1 MNPLLII
8 KIILFTS
15 GSLTIQDRNNYELKY
30 ISNGIEYTEHL
41 TLNQA
46 QGIFDAADDTIR
58 EKKEFAQYRYWYIL
72 NYEDEPER
80 MKIVNTRNGT
90 YFEVSYKELEEI
102 NSYLF

>member
-1 MNPLLII
+1 MKLLILL

-30 ISNGIEYTEHL
+30 ASNNIEYTEHL
-41 TLNQA
+41 SLDQA
-46 QGIFDAADDTIR
+46 RGIFDAADDTIR
-58 EKKEFAQYRYWYIL
+58 EKKEFAQYKHWYIL
-72 NYEDEPER
+72 NYHDEPNR

-102 NSYLF
+102 NSYIF